1 MFCVAHTHA
10 LMRNGRHN
18 NNRITSFSF
27 ISSIFFVVFLFHFFF
42 VETIESIFLCRTN
55 SSNEFCVANALALAH
70 TRPCLVLVA
79 LHRLNIYAM
88 RVNRTTQMKCA
99 SANAMEW
106 QTDEKCEW
114 KRETRKMCLVL
125 CIKLA
130 PSRTI
135 SHADGWMR
143 VMRLFQSMQ
152 CAFMCAAW
160 NFSIFSAQKHQPIDS
175 AHFFHIFKSP
185 IESLRNNYVFSSIL
199 ELRTRSDLCV
209 CVWETALSVRDINR
223 TNGDAFR
230 TGFYSFAMKM
240 NPVELNRC
248 NLKFFD

>member
-175 AHFFHIFKSP
+175 AHFFTFSKVQLNLYAIIMCFHRSSNFEPGP
-185 IESLRNNYVFSSIL
+185 I
-199 ELRTRSDLCV
+199 CV
-209 CVWETALSVRDINR
+209 YERETALSVRDINR